1 MSQNTP
7 VPISPFSLK
16 EWKRHLFME
25 KTSKRSLLC
34 QLILKMILPPSQW
47 KGYTSNFMVNLTT
60 FLVDLIIFYLVWANQ
75 VVTFR
80 NYMYITTGHKFIFLK
95 KFSQSC
101 SSYIWKI
108 VCLTPKLKCNPS
120 TGTEAVLVNRK
131 SGKAQQLKWLIWTEF
146 VLSMNWAYVLCK
158 NSKFSYN
165 ISCVFFYLFI
175 FFLQFP
181 WQFKLFTF

>member
-95 KFSQSC
+95 KFSQWC

-108 VCLTPKLKCNPS
+108 VCLTPKLKCPS
-120 TGTEAVLVNRK
+120 IGTEAVLVNRK